1 MSSTSSPSTAS
12 TTSSASPSASSTD
25 SGGGSSSSQPSS
37 LYLFTFLAT
46 LFLLLFVSA
55 GIVLRSF
62 VLRRRFRRRIEEAL
76 ASGVPL
82 TPPWGGP
89 PILPRMLERPTLWDV
104 FIRPASKEGWS
115 ETLPLAVQVAASK
128 SSEST
133 LSVQGAVPDAS
144 TSRFAL
150 LRRPFARRRATS
162 TSPTASPNIS
172 NPQPTEASADDVL
185 PRAEAVQVAVMVM
198 MPNPHR
204 PVLWQNSAS
213 VSPKGKEKSVS
224 GDWDEEEEE
233 EEQGVPD
240 VVLGLT
246 QVPQTTMMARS
257 PQL

>member
-1 MSSTSSPSTAS
+1 MSSSDF
-12 TTSSASPSASSTD
+12 SSTR
-25 SGGGSSSSQPSS
+25 
-37 LYLFTFLAT
+37 FTFLAT

-76 ASGVPL
+76 AAGVPL

-89 PILPRMLERPTLWDV
+89 PILPRILERPTLWDV

-115 ETLPLAVQVAASK
+115 ETLPLAAQVAASK
-128 SSEST
+128 SMQSNEST
-133 LSVQGAVPDAS
+133 LSLQGAGLHAS
-144 TSRFAL
+144 TSPFAL

-162 TSPTASPNIS
+162 TPTASPNIS
-172 NPQPTEASADDVL
+172 NPLPTEASADDVL

-224 GDWDEEEEE
+224 GDWDEEDEE

-240 VVLGLT
+240 VVLGLA
-246 QVPQTTMMARS
+246 QVPQRGMMARS